1 MCARTIGRSDVQMLW
16 RSLSD
21 RAPAKSRQS
30 SNIALARPHAR
41 PRDGLF
47 WVCMH
52 DRLCAGE
59 AERRNRDKTFIYFFH
74 FDCARKNECIP
85 SHVSFF
91 RHRRKRGLITPF
103 TPKPLL
109 HRMEDFTPFFT
120 ADARTA
126 RGFGE
131 PNHCAYSP
139 SKWTPAMEV
148 EPTRFVLCLSSCR
161 EASGPYSGHPLARR
175 RRCFEEHTVERL
187 LSTLCNAQTRRLSR
201 GFAARHWHA
210 PSSLSWPW
218 WQYAARHRSTTF
230 ATPSRPV
237 GIGTQP

>member
-1 MCARTIGRSDVQMLW
+1 MCARTIGRSDVQMCGVVG
-16 RSLSD
+16 R

-30 SNIALARPHAR
+30 SNIALARPR

-85 SHVSFF
+85 SHVSCV

-131 PNHCAYSP
+131 PNHCASSP

-161 EASGPYSGHPLARR
+161 EASGPYSGHSWARR

-187 LSTLCNAQTRRLSR
+187 LSTLCNAQTGGYR
-201 GFAARHWHA
+201 AASQHA
-210 PSSLSWPW
+210 TGIP
-218 WQYAARHRSTTF
+218 RHRCHGHGGNMQRGISSTTF